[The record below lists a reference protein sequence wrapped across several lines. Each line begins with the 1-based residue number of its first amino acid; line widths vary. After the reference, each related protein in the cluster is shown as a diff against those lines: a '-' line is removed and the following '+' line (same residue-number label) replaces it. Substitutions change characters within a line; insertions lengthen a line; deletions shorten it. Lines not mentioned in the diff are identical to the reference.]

1 MDKPLRGSDY
11 GLHMTKQPTTLN
23 ELFTFAVD
31 QYRDD
36 ELLRSKKNEEWQ
48 SLTYGEVARRVREL
62 TLGLYGIG
70 FRQQNRLAIWSENRP
85 EWNIADLAV
94 LAIGAVDVPIYT
106 TQSRHHVEYILKDS
120 STRAI
125 FVSSAFL
132 DEAIAMRG
140 TVESLQYVI
149 SFDDIPE
156 EKRSDTVIQV
166 EELIGEGRALFTS
179 EPTLYE
185 NLWRQPKPED
195 LATLIYTSGTTG
207 DPKGV
212 MLSHENLTMNV
223 LNVYRWLNLDQY
235 RDVALTFLPLSHIFE
250 RAVWYLYAY
259 YGARI
264 VYAESIE
271 KVAANLAEVK
281 PTVMTSVPRM
291 FEKLYARILDKGLS
305 AGFPG
310 KQIFLWS
317 LGVGKRWAERKN
329 RGERIGLWLSFQHR
343 IADELVFQKW
353 REALGGRIRTLIS
366 GGAPLAP
373 EIAYAFYG
381 AGILILQGYGL
392 TETSPSMTCTTQEH
406 NRIGTVGRVIDGVR
420 VKIAEDGEI
429 LVKGKTVMQGYF
441 NRPEINEEAFTKDGW
456 FRTGDIG
463 QFDGDGFLTITD
475 RKKDLIK
482 TSGGKYVAP
491 QPLESLIKSSR
502 FVSQVVVVGNN
513 RKFISAL
520 VVPNLEM
527 LKSYAE
533 LKGIKYTNVE
543 ELLNN
548 PKVVDL
554 IHRQI
559 EKSAPDLAKYERI
572 KKVALL
578 GKEMTVESGELTPT
592 LKPRRTIIEKKYADV
607 IDKLYAEME
616 DKALA
621 I

>member
-1 MDKPLRGSDY
+1 MSN
-11 GLHMTKQPTTLN
+11 QPNTLN
-23 ELFTFAVD
+23 ELFNLAVE
-31 QYRDD
+31 QFRDD
-36 ELLRSKKNEEWQ
+36 EFLRFKKNDVWQ
-48 SLTYGEVARRVREL
+48 SLTYGEIARRVREL
-62 TLGLYGIG
+62 ALGLYAIG
-70 FRQQNRLAIWSENRP
+70 FRQENKIAIWSENRP
-85 EWNIADLAV
+85 EWNVADLAV

-106 TQSRHHVEYILKDS
+106 TQSHHHVEYILNDS
-120 STRAI
+120 SARAI

-132 DEAIAMRG
+132 DEAIALRAS
-140 TVESLQYVI
+140 VPSLQYVI
-149 SFDDIPE
+149 SFDEIPK
-156 EKRSDTVIQV
+156 EKKSDTVFNA
-166 EELIGEGRALFTS
+166 EELIVKGRALFLS
-179 EPTLYE
+179 EPKLYE
-185 NLWRQPKPED
+185 SLWKLAKPEA
-195 LATLIYTSGTTG
+195 LVTLIYTSGTTG

-212 MLSHENLTMNV
+212 MLSHENLTVNV
-223 LNVYRWLNLDQY
+223 LNVYRWLHLDQY

-259 YGARI
+259 YGTRI

-291 FEKLYARILDKGLS
+291 FEKLYARIIEKGLA
-305 AGFPG
+305 AGFPN

-317 LGVGKRWAERKN
+317 LGVGKRWAVKKDK
-329 RGERIGLWLSFQHR
+329 GDRIGFWLSLQHK
-343 IADELVFQKW
+343 IADELVFTKW

-373 EIAYAFYG
+373 EIGYAFFG

-392 TETSPSMTCTTQEH
+392 TETSPSMTCTTPEH
-406 NRIGTVGRVIDGVR
+406 NRIGTVGRVIDGVS
-420 VKIAEDGEI
+420 VKIEEDGEI
-429 LVKGKTVMQGYF
+429 LVKGKTVMRGYF
-441 NRPEINEEAFTKDGW
+441 NRPDINEEAFTSDGW

-463 QFDGDGFLTITD
+463 QFDEDGFLTITD

-533 LKGIKYTNVE
+533 LKGIRYTNVE

-572 KKVALL
+572 KKVALI
-578 GKEMTVESGELTPT
+578 GKEMTIESGELTPT
-592 LKPRRTIIEKKYADV
+592 QKPRRMIIEKKYADL
-607 IDKLYAEME
+607 IDKLYVDAE

>member
-1 MDKPLRGSDY
+1 MN
-11 GLHMTKQPTTLN
+11 QPKTLN
-23 ELFTFAVD
+23 ELFNFAVE
-31 QYRDD
+31 QYRET
-36 ELLRSKKNEEWQ
+36 ELVRFKKGDAWQ
-48 SLTYGEVARRVREL
+48 SLTYGEMARRVREL
-62 TLGLYGIG
+62 ALGLYAIG
-70 FRQQNRLAIWSENRP
+70 FRQENKIAIWSENRP
-85 EWNIADLAV
+85 EWNVADLAV

-106 TQSRHHVEYILKDS
+106 TQSRQHVEYILNDS
-120 STRAI
+120 NARAI

-132 DEAIAMRG
+132 DEAIAVRER
-140 TVESLQYVI
+140 VSSLQYVI
-149 SFDDIPE
+149 SFDEIPE
-156 EKRSDTVIQV
+156 SKKSTMILNA
-166 EELIGEGRALFTS
+166 EELIAKGRALFMS
-179 EPTLYE
+179 EPSLYE
-185 NLWRQPKPED
+185 SLWSASKPED
-195 LATLIYTSGTTG
+195 LVTLIYTSGTTG

-212 MLSHENLTMNV
+212 MLTHENLTMNV
-223 LNVYRWLNLDQY
+223 LNVYRWLHLDKY
-235 RDVALTFLPLSHIFE
+235 RDVALTFLPFSHIFE

-259 YGARI
+259 YGTVI
-264 VYAESIE
+264 VYAESID

-291 FEKLYARILDKGLS
+291 FEKLYGRILEKGLS
-305 AGFPG
+305 AGFPN

-317 LGVGKRWAERKN
+317 LGVGKRWAEKID
-329 RGERIGLWLSFQHR
+329 RGESVGLWLALQHK
-343 IADELVFQKW
+343 IADDLVFKKW
-353 REALGGRIRTLIS
+353 RAALGGRIRSLIS

-373 EIAYAFYG
+373 EIAYAFFG

-392 TETSPSMTCTTQEH
+392 TETSPSMTCTTEEN
-406 NRIGTVGRVIDGVR
+406 NRIGTVGKVIDGVS
-420 VKIAEDGEI
+420 VKLEEDGEI

-441 NRPEINEEAFTKDGW
+441 NRPDINEEAFTSDGW

-463 QFDGDGFLTITD
+463 QFDKDGYLTITD

-533 LKGIKYTNVE
+533 LKGIKYTSVD

-548 PKVVDL
+548 PRTVDL
-554 IHRQI
+554 IQRQI

-592 LKPRRTIIEKKYADV
+592 LKPRRSIIEKKHAEV
-607 IDKLYAEME
+607 INKLYADAE
-616 DKALA
+616 DKVLA

>member
-1 MDKPLRGSDY
+1 MN
-11 GLHMTKQPTTLN
+11 QPNTLN
-23 ELFTFAVD
+23 ELFNFAVE
-31 QYRDD
+31 QYRED
-36 ELLRSKKNEEWQ
+36 ELVRFKKGNVWQ
-48 SLTYGEVARRVREL
+48 SLTYGEIARRVREL
-62 TLGLYGIG
+62 ALGLYAIE
-70 FRQQNRLAIWSENRP
+70 FRRENKIAIWSENRP
-85 EWNIADLAV
+85 EWNVADLAV

-106 TQSRHHVEYILKDS
+106 TQSRQHVEYILNDS
-120 STRAI
+120 NARAI

-132 DEAIAMRG
+132 DEAMAVREH
-140 TVESLQYVI
+140 VPSLQYVI
-149 SFDDIPE
+149 SFDEIPE
-156 EKRSDTVIQV
+156 EKKSATVLNA
-166 EELIGEGRALFTS
+166 EELIAKGRALFMS
-179 EPTLYE
+179 EPSLYE
-185 NLWRQPKPED
+185 SLWSAAKPED
-195 LATLIYTSGTTG
+195 LVTLIYTSGTTG

-212 MLSHENLTMNV
+212 MLTHENLTMNV
-223 LNVYRWLNLDQY
+223 RNVYGWLHLDQY
-235 RDVALTFLPLSHIFE
+235 RDVALTFLPFSHIFE

-259 YGARI
+259 YGTVI
-264 VYAESIE
+264 VYAESID

-291 FEKLYARILDKGLS
+291 FEKLYARILEKGLS
-305 AGFPG
+305 AGFPNR
-310 KQIFLWS
+310 QIFLWS
-317 LGVGKRWAERKN
+317 LGVGKRWAEKTD
-329 RGERIGLWLSFQHR
+329 RGESIGVWLSFQHK
-343 IADELVFQKW
+343 IADALVFKKW
-353 REALGGRIRTLIS
+353 RAALGGRIRSLIS

-373 EIAYAFYG
+373 EIAYAFFG

-392 TETSPSMTCTTQEH
+392 TETSPSMTCTTAEN
-406 NRIGTVGRVIDGVR
+406 NRIGTVGKVIDGVS
-420 VKIAEDGEI
+420 VKLEEDGEI

-441 NRPEINEEAFTKDGW
+441 NRPDINAEAFTSDGW

-463 QFDGDGFLTITD
+463 QFDEDGYLTITD

-533 LKGIKYTNVE
+533 LKGIKYKNAD
-543 ELLNN
+543 ELLSN
-548 PKVVDL
+548 PRTVDL
-554 IHRQI
+554 IQRQI

-592 LKPRRTIIEKKYADV
+592 LKPRRSIIEKKYAEV
-607 IDKLYAEME
+607 INKLYAETE
-616 DKALA
+616 DKVLA
-621 I
+621 V

>member
-1 MDKPLRGSDY
+1 MN
-11 GLHMTKQPTTLN
+11 QPKTLN
-23 ELFTFAVD
+23 ELFNFAVE
-31 QYRDD
+31 QYRET
-36 ELLRSKKNEEWQ
+36 ELVRFKKGDAWQ
-48 SLTYGEVARRVREL
+48 SLTYGEMARRVREL
-62 TLGLYGIG
+62 ALGLYAIG
-70 FRQQNRLAIWSENRP
+70 FRQENKIAIWSENRP
-85 EWNIADLAV
+85 EWNVADLAV

-106 TQSRHHVEYILKDS
+106 TQSRQHVEYILNDS
-120 STRAI
+120 NARAI

-132 DEAIAMRG
+132 DEAIAVRER
-140 TVESLQYVI
+140 VSSLQYVI
-149 SFDDIPE
+149 SFDEIPE
-156 EKRSDTVIQV
+156 SKKSTMILNA
-166 EELIGEGRALFTS
+166 EELIAKGRALFMS
-179 EPTLYE
+179 EPSLYE
-185 NLWRQPKPED
+185 SLWSASKPED
-195 LATLIYTSGTTG
+195 LVTLIYTSGTTG

-212 MLSHENLTMNV
+212 MLTHENLTMNV
-223 LNVYRWLNLDQY
+223 LNVYRWLHLDKY
-235 RDVALTFLPLSHIFE
+235 RDVALTFLPFSHIFE

-259 YGARI
+259 YGTVI
-264 VYAESIE
+264 VYAESID

-291 FEKLYARILDKGLS
+291 FEKLYGRILEKGLS
-305 AGFPG
+305 AGFPN

-317 LGVGKRWAERKN
+317 LGVGKRWAEKID
-329 RGERIGLWLSFQHR
+329 RGESVGLWLALQHK
-343 IADELVFQKW
+343 IADDLVFKKW
-353 REALGGRIRTLIS
+353 RAALGGRIRSLIS

-373 EIAYAFYG
+373 EIAYAFFG

-392 TETSPSMTCTTQEH
+392 TETSPSMTCTTEEN
-406 NRIGTVGRVIDGVR
+406 NRIGTVGKVIDGVS
-420 VKIAEDGEI
+420 VKLEEDGEI

-441 NRPEINEEAFTKDGW
+441 NRPDINEEAFTSDGW

-463 QFDGDGFLTITD
+463 QFDKDGYLTITD

-533 LKGIKYTNVE
+533 LKGIKYTSVD

-548 PKVVDL
+548 PRTVDL
-554 IHRQI
+554 IQRQI

-592 LKPRRTIIEKKYADV
+592 LKPRRSIIEKKYAEV
-607 IDKLYAEME
+607 INKLYADAE
-616 DKALA
+616 DKVLA

>member
-1 MDKPLRGSDY
+1 MN
-11 GLHMTKQPTTLN
+11 QPSTLN
-23 ELFTFAVD
+23 ELFNLASEQF
-31 QYRDD
+31 RDD
-36 ELLRSKKNEEWQ
+36 EFLRFKKNEEWQ
-48 SLTYGEVARRVREL
+48 SQTYREVACRVREL
-62 TLGLYGIG
+62 ALGLYALG
-70 FRQQNRLAIWSENRP
+70 FRQAHKIAIWSENRP
-85 EWNIADLAV
+85 EWNVADLAV
-94 LAIGAVDVPIYT
+94 LANGAVDVPIYT
-106 TQSRHHVEYILKDS
+106 TQSSHHVEYILNDS
-120 STRAI
+120 STQAI
-125 FVSSAFL
+125 FVSSTFL
-132 DEAIAMRG
+132 DEAIAMRER
-140 TVESLQYVI
+140 VESLEYVI
-149 SFDDIPE
+149 SFEAIPE
-156 EKRSDTVIQV
+156 EKRSATVLSA
-166 EELIGEGRALFTS
+166 EELIVKGGALYKE
-179 EPTLYE
+179 EPSLYE
-185 NLWRQPKPED
+185 SLWRLAKPED

-212 MLSHENLTMNV
+212 MLSHENLTVNV
-223 LNVYRWLNLDQY
+223 LNVYRWLHLDKY

-317 LGVGKRWAERKN
+317 LGIGKRWAERKN
-329 RGERIGLWLSFQHR
+329 KGESIGLWLSLQHKL
-343 IADELVFQKW
+343 ADELVFKKW

-392 TETSPSMTCTTQEH
+392 TETSPSMTCTTPEH
-406 NRIGTVGRVIDGVR
+406 NRIGTVGRVIDGVS
-420 VKIAEDGEI
+420 VKLEADGEI

-441 NRPEINEEAFTKDGW
+441 NRPEINQEAFTSDGW

-463 QFDGDGFLTITD
+463 EFDEDGFLTITD

-520 VVPNLEM
+520 IVPNFEM

-533 LKGIKYTNVE
+533 LKGINYTSVD
-543 ELLNN
+543 ELMVN

-578 GKEMTVESGELTPT
+578 GKEMTIESGELTPT
-592 LKPRRTIIEKKYADV
+592 QKPRRMIIEKRYAEV
-607 IDKLYAEME
+607 IDKLYAEE
-616 DKALA
+616 GERVVAV
-621 I
+621 

>member
-1 MDKPLRGSDY
+1 MN
-11 GLHMTKQPTTLN
+11 QPNTLN
-23 ELFTFAVD
+23 ELFNFAVE
-31 QYRDD
+31 QYRET
-36 ELLRSKKNEEWQ
+36 ELVRFKKGDAWQ
-48 SLTYGEVARRVREL
+48 SLTYGEMARRVREL
-62 TLGLYGIG
+62 ALGLYAIG
-70 FRQQNRLAIWSENRP
+70 FRQENKIAIWSENRP
-85 EWNIADLAV
+85 EWNVADLAV

-106 TQSRHHVEYILKDS
+106 TQSRQHVEYILNDS
-120 STRAI
+120 KARAI

-132 DEAIAMRG
+132 DEAIAVRER
-140 TVESLQYVI
+140 VSSLQYVI
-149 SFDDIPE
+149 SFDEIPE
-156 EKRSDTVIQV
+156 NKKSATILNA
-166 EELIGEGRALFTS
+166 EELIAKGRALFMS
-179 EPTLYE
+179 EPSLYE
-185 NLWRQPKPED
+185 SLWSASKPED
-195 LATLIYTSGTTG
+195 LVTLIYTSGTTG

-212 MLSHENLTMNV
+212 MLTHENLTMNV
-223 LNVYRWLNLDQY
+223 LNVYRWLHLDKY
-235 RDVALTFLPLSHIFE
+235 RDVALTFLPFSHIFE

-259 YGARI
+259 YGTVI
-264 VYAESIE
+264 VYAESID

-291 FEKLYARILDKGLS
+291 FEKLYGRILEKGLG
-305 AGFPG
+305 AGFPN

-317 LGVGKRWAERKN
+317 LGVGKRWAEKID
-329 RGERIGLWLSFQHR
+329 RGEPVGLWLALQHK
-343 IADELVFQKW
+343 IADDLVFKKW
-353 REALGGRIRTLIS
+353 RAALGGRIRSLIS

-373 EIAYAFYG
+373 EIAYAFFG

-392 TETSPSMTCTTQEH
+392 TETSPSMTCTTEEN
-406 NRIGTVGRVIDGVR
+406 NRIGTVGKVIDGVS
-420 VKIAEDGEI
+420 VKLEEDGEI

-441 NRPEINEEAFTKDGW
+441 NRPDINEEAFTSDGW

-463 QFDGDGFLTITD
+463 QFDKDGYLTITD

-533 LKGIKYTNVE
+533 LKGIKYTSVD

-548 PKVVDL
+548 PRTVDL
-554 IHRQI
+554 IQRQI

-592 LKPRRTIIEKKYADV
+592 LKPRRSIIEKKHAEV
-607 IDKLYAEME
+607 INKLYADAE
-616 DKALA
+616 DKVLA

>member
-1 MDKPLRGSDY
+1 MN
-11 GLHMTKQPTTLN
+11 QPNTLN
-23 ELFTFAVD
+23 ELFNFAVE
-31 QYRDD
+31 QYRED
-36 ELLRSKKNEEWQ
+36 ELVRFKKGNVWQ
-48 SLTYGEVARRVREL
+48 SLTYGEIARRVREL
-62 TLGLYGIG
+62 ALGLYAIE
-70 FRQQNRLAIWSENRP
+70 FRRENKIAIWSENRP
-85 EWNIADLAV
+85 EWNVADLAV

-106 TQSRHHVEYILKDS
+106 TQSRQHVEYILNDS
-120 STRAI
+120 NARAI

-132 DEAIAMRG
+132 DEAIAVREH
-140 TVESLQYVI
+140 VPSLQYVI
-149 SFDDIPE
+149 SFDEIPE
-156 EKRSDTVIQV
+156 EKKSATVLNA
-166 EELIGEGRALFTS
+166 EELIAKGRALFMS
-179 EPTLYE
+179 EPSLYE
-185 NLWRQPKPED
+185 SLWSAAKSED
-195 LATLIYTSGTTG
+195 LVTLIYTSGTTG

-212 MLSHENLTMNV
+212 MLTHENLTMNV
-223 LNVYRWLNLDQY
+223 LNVYGWLHLDKY
-235 RDVALTFLPLSHIFE
+235 RDVALTFLPFSHIFE

-259 YGARI
+259 YGTVI
-264 VYAESIE
+264 VYAESID

-291 FEKLYARILDKGLS
+291 FEKLYARILEKGLA
-305 AGFPG
+305 AGFPNR
-310 KQIFLWS
+310 QIFLWS
-317 LGVGKRWAERKN
+317 LGVGKRWAEKTD
-329 RGERIGLWLSFQHR
+329 RGESVGLWLSIQHKV
-343 IADELVFQKW
+343 ADALVFKKW
-353 REALGGRIRTLIS
+353 RAALGGRIRSLIS

-373 EIAYAFYG
+373 EIAYAFFG

-392 TETSPSMTCTTQEH
+392 TETSPSMTCTTAEN
-406 NRIGTVGRVIDGVR
+406 NRIGTVGKVIDGVS
-420 VKIAEDGEI
+420 VKLEEDGEI

-441 NRPEINEEAFTKDGW
+441 NRPDINQEAFTSDGW

-463 QFDGDGFLTITD
+463 QFDKDGYLTITD

-533 LKGIKYTNVE
+533 LKGIKYKNAD
-543 ELLNN
+543 ELLSN
-548 PKVVDL
+548 PRTVDL
-554 IHRQI
+554 IQRQI

-592 LKPRRTIIEKKYADV
+592 LKPRRSIIEKKYAEV
-607 IDKLYAEME
+607 INKLYAETE
-616 DKALA
+616 DKVLA
-621 I
+621 V

>member
-1 MDKPLRGSDY
+1 MN
-11 GLHMTKQPTTLN
+11 QPNTLN
-23 ELFTFAVD
+23 ELFNFAVE
-31 QYRDD
+31 QYRED
-36 ELLRSKKNEEWQ
+36 ELVRFKKGNVWQ
-48 SLTYGEVARRVREL
+48 SLTYGEIARRVREL
-62 TLGLYGIG
+62 ALGLYAIE
-70 FRQQNRLAIWSENRP
+70 FRRENKIAIWSENRP
-85 EWNIADLAV
+85 EWNVADLAV

-106 TQSRHHVEYILKDS
+106 TQSRQHVEYILNDS
-120 STRAI
+120 NARAI

-132 DEAIAMRG
+132 DEAIAVREL
-140 TVESLQYVI
+140 VPSLQYVI
-149 SFDDIPE
+149 SFDEIPE
-156 EKRSDTVIQV
+156 EKKSATVLNA
-166 EELIGEGRALFTS
+166 EELIAKGRALFMS
-179 EPTLYE
+179 EPSLYE
-185 NLWRQPKPED
+185 SLWSAAKSED
-195 LATLIYTSGTTG
+195 LVTLIYTSGTTG

-212 MLSHENLTMNV
+212 MLTHENLTMNV
-223 LNVYRWLNLDQY
+223 LNVYGWLHLDKY
-235 RDVALTFLPLSHIFE
+235 RDVALTFLPFSHIFE

-259 YGARI
+259 YGTVI
-264 VYAESIE
+264 VYAESID

-291 FEKLYARILDKGLS
+291 FEKLYARILEKGLA
-305 AGFPG
+305 AGFPNR
-310 KQIFLWS
+310 QIFLWS
-317 LGVGKRWAERKN
+317 LGVGKRWAEKTD
-329 RGERIGLWLSFQHR
+329 RGESVGLWLSIQHKV
-343 IADELVFQKW
+343 ADALVFKKW
-353 REALGGRIRTLIS
+353 RAALGGRIRSLIS

-373 EIAYAFYG
+373 EIAYAFFG

-392 TETSPSMTCTTQEH
+392 TETSPSMTCTTAEN
-406 NRIGTVGRVIDGVR
+406 NRIGTVGKVIDGVS
-420 VKIAEDGEI
+420 VKLEEDGEI

-441 NRPEINEEAFTKDGW
+441 NRPDINQEAFTSDGW

-463 QFDGDGFLTITD
+463 QFDKDGYLTITD

-533 LKGIKYTNVE
+533 LKGIKYKNAD
-543 ELLNN
+543 ELLSN
-548 PKVVDL
+548 PRTVDL
-554 IHRQI
+554 IQRQI

-592 LKPRRTIIEKKYADV
+592 LKPRRSIIEKKYAEV
-607 IDKLYAEME
+607 INKLYAETE
-616 DKALA
+616 DKVLA
-621 I
+621 V